1 MCAARPKP
9 EGGDAKSDD
18 QGCWKMNPPPGHSSL
33 LWWVGAAAGVGLGV
47 FAFLAWRS
55 VTVEQAT
62 PDVALQ
68 RFTEVRK
75 GLAVVE
81 PMLRVDA
88 AGQITRRDQPSARE
102 AAYPTRLR
110 ALAYRAPEH
119 RLVRADV
126 PFWFFKIKGPAA
138 QYALCGTGLDLDHLG
153 LTPADLQRCGVCLV
167 LDETRTNGDRLL
179 VWTE

>member
-1 MCAARPKP
+1 V
-9 EGGDAKSDD
+9 EGEYGA
-18 QGCWKMNPPPGHSSL
+18 GRSSL
-33 LWWVGAAAGVGLGV
+33 RWWFAAAAAVGVGV
-47 FAFLAWRS
+47 FAVLAWHS
-55 VTVEQAT
+55 VTVEQAM
-62 PDVALQ
+62 PNEALQ
-68 RFTEVRK
+68 RFTEVRN

-88 AGQITRRDQPSARE
+88 AGQITRRDQPSARD
-102 AAYPTRLR
+102 AAHPTRLR

-138 QYALCGTGLDLDHLG
+138 QYALSGTGLDLDQLG
-153 LTPADLQRCGVCLV
+153 VTPADLERCGVCLV
-167 LDETRTNGDRLL
+167 LDETRANGDRLL

>member
-1 MCAARPKP
+1 
-9 EGGDAKSDD
+9 
-18 QGCWKMNPPPGHSSL
+18 MNPAPGHSSMV
-33 LWWVGAAAGVGLGV
+33 WWFGAAAAFGLGV

-62 PDVALQ
+62 PNEALQ

-81 PMLRVDA
+81 PMLRVDG

-102 AAYPTRLR
+102 AAHPTRLR
-110 ALAYRAPEH
+110 ALAYRAPEQ

-126 PFWFFKIKGPAA
+126 PFWFLRIKGPAA
-138 QYALCGTGLDLDHLG
+138 QYALRGTGLDLDHLG
-153 LTPADLQRCGVCLV
+153 VTPADLERCGVCLV

>member
-1 MCAARPKP
+1 VGDESGSRRP
-9 EGGDAKSDD
+9 
-18 QGCWKMNPPPGHSSL
+18 SL
-33 LWWVGAAAGVGLGV
+33 LWWFAVPAAIGLGV

-55 VTVEQAT
+55 VTVEQAA
-62 PDVALQ
+62 PDQALH
-68 RFTEVRK
+68 RFTEVRNA
-75 GLAVVE
+75 LAVTE

-88 AGQITRRDQPSARE
+88 AGQITRRGQPAGRE
-102 AAYPTRLR
+102 AAHPTRLR

-138 QYALCGTGLDLDHLG
+138 QYALRGTGLDMDRLG
-153 LTPADLQRCGVCLV
+153 VTPADLERCGVCLV